1 MKFVG
6 YFIFLWVAVVACPG
20 GVVRAAGA
28 AGYAHFEGRQTHPVA
43 MTPDKTR
50 LLAVNTPD
58 GRLSVFDISDGSL
71 ATPTLWA
78 EIQVGLEPV
87 SVRARTDNEVWVVN
101 EASDTV
107 SVIHLDRLST
117 VATLRCPDEPSDV
130 VFAQGKAF
138 VSCAR
143 NHAIRVFDVRSH
155 AELSVIDLQ
164 GHYPRA
170 LVTDGQEERVYAA
183 FQFSGNNTTILK
195 ASAAPAQP
203 APLNTNLPPPPKV
216 ALIVPASD
224 SRIPYRVL
232 DHDVA
237 EISVSELR
245 VERYHSGVGTILFDL
260 AVHPQRHELWI
271 ANTEAK
277 NLTRFEPNLKG
288 NIADHR
294 LTRIRL
300 GDGDSVP
307 FDLNRDIDPSVL
319 PNPTAVAVA
328 LAQPTALV
336 FTADGRQ
343 VWTAAFASG
352 ERSLRNGRRRCG
364 DIRLNSGPCR

>member
-1 MKFVG
+1 VKFVG

-107 SVIHLDRLST
+107 SVIRLDRLST

-183 FQFSGNNTTILK
+183 FQFSGN
-195 ASAAPAQP
+195 SSP
-203 APLNTNLPPPPKV
+203 
-216 ALIVPASD
+216 
-224 SRIPYRVL
+224 
-232 DHDVA
+232 
-237 EISVSELR
+237 
-245 VERYHSGVGTILFDL
+245 
-260 AVHPQRHELWI
+260 
-271 ANTEAK
+271 
-277 NLTRFEPNLKG
+277 
-288 NIADHR
+288 
-294 LTRIRL
+294 
-300 GDGDSVP
+300 
-307 FDLNRDIDPSVL
+307 
-319 PNPTAVAVA
+319 
-328 LAQPTALV
+328 
-336 FTADGRQ
+336 
-343 VWTAAFASG
+343 
-352 ERSLRNGRRRCG
+352 
-364 DIRLNSGPCR
+364 